1 MFNPKLKTM
10 ATDEEKIEKTEKIL
24 KDLLKVKHLMSEKE
38 LTEKIDYYLDYLIP
52 LYKERK
58 KKK

>member
-1 MFNPKLKTM
+1 M
-10 ATDEEKIEKTEKIL
+10 ASNEEKIEKTEKIL